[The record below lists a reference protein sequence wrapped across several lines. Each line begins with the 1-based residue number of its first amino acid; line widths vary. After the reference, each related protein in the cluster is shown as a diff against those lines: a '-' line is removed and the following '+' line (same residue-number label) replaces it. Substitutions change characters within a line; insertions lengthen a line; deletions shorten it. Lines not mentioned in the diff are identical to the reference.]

1 MRRLTRRSPQGTTRR
16 RERLRN
22 RIAVLAV
29 AVGML
34 ATAASAQAF
43 VAKLK
48 APTHR
53 PHAGKQ
59 WPIKVSAHRKNGK
72 RVHASAYYQFVYQ
85 GQVVQSCKP
94 LPSKPGGR
102 KCNNGTTAG
111 RYHFFGSYRDVVVW
125 PKKSIGLPLTFRV
138 VVHARHDGT
147 KRLNYAVK
155 VRR

>member
-1 MRRLTRRSPQGTTRR
+1 MRYRF
-16 RERLRN
+16 
-22 RIAVLAV
+22 AVLAV
-29 AVGML
+29 AVGTL

-43 VAKLK
+43 VAALQ

-53 PHAGKQ
+53 PHAGKR

-72 RVHASAYYQFVYQ
+72 RLHASAYYQFVYQ

-111 RYHFFGSYRDVVVW
+111 RYRFVGSYRDVVVW

-138 VVHARHDGT
+138 VIHARHDGT
-147 KRLNYAVK
+147 RRVNYAVK